1 MLTVERIAALE
12 KVLDDLDAAY
22 HTLFELGYTAEG
34 NAVMGAAERI
44 EGKIMDLEEEAGLV

>member
-1 MLTVERIAALE
+1 MSVERIAALE

-34 NAVMGAAERI
+34 NAVMGAAESV